1 MRRPAAERLFA
12 WLLILYPPGF
22 RRRHG
27 GDMARLFRDLARSP
41 QVRGR
46 RFGEARALLRAAG
59 DVLSSAP
66 PAWLDALGGAVSR
79 APVPG
84 EDPAGS
90 SSARAVGVGGDL
102 RYALRRLRRE
112 PGPAATAVFTLALG
126 LGANVALFTVA
137 DRVLLRP
144 LPYPEPERIVSLWD
158 TRPAD
163 GRLHEHP
170 SPGNFLDWTR
180 SGASF
185 EALAAWQDGSGVST
199 LHGEHEVSVVETVKV
214 TPSFF
219 RVLGAPPL
227 LGRTFDDA
235 SEQGAA
241 FDVTDRYSGG
251 DRVLVLGHGLWT
263 RRFGRDPGVVGRTL
277 DLDGAPWRV
286 VGVMPESFALPRPTT
301 EVFIPWDIGP
311 SFAGFEGGPPRD
323 LRFLNVLGRLRRGVQ
338 LTSAEAELQA
348 LAARL
353 AAEHPKANA
362 GWSARLVPLR
372 EELAAGARPA
382 VLLLA
387 LAVGLV
393 LLLACANVA
402 GLQLARA
409 AGRRREMSVRLSL
422 GASPRRLLRQLLTES
437 ALLAFLG
444 GLLGLAVAR
453 IAQTL
458 IVALVPSALGGL
470 AGTLGAGD
478 TGLDARA
485 LLFAAGLS
493 LGTVLLFGLVPAL
506 EASRTSL
513 REALHDGG
521 RSTTSGPR
529 VRRLRRLLVAFEVA
543 AALVLLTG
551 AGLLGR
557 SLVRLL
563 AVNTGF
569 DPKDLVSLRV
579 SLDHATYEP
588 GVQSRAFYR
597 DLTRRLA
604 ALPGVEAAG
613 AVTALPLHP
622 VGTDFSRPYWREGEP
637 DPGGAALRADIR
649 MATPGYLGALRM
661 ILRQGRGILE
671 TDAEDAPRV
680 IVVNET
686 LARQAFGEKSP
697 LGRRLMLDYLGG
709 AYPYEIVGVVDDARF
724 SSLQRRS
731 PPRALHPARPEPVP
745 RPDRGGAGRGRRDA
759 TSSGACSGRSPP
771 SIRAS
776 RRTPS
781 PRWTSSVR
789 RSTRGGPFRDAFLLG
804 SSPAGPG
811 PRRHRDPRPARLRRR
826 AADAGAGPAPGPG
839 RDAAPG
845 RRLVL
850 GESLRLVAVGCALG
864 IGLALAAVPRT
875 ESLLYEVRPV
885 DPLSWTGALATVL
898 VVTLVSS
905 LLPARA
911 AARLDP
917 LVALRSE

>member
-27 GDMARLFRDLARSP
+27 GDMERLFRDLARSP

-59 DVLSSAP
+59 DVLTSAP
-66 PAWLDALGGAVSR
+66 PAWLDALLGAVSR

-90 SSARAVGVGGDL
+90 SSARTVGVGGDL

-180 SGASF
+180 SNTSF

-199 LHGEHEVSVVETVKV
+199 LHGEHEVNVVETVKV

-235 SEQGAA
+235 SEKGAA

-323 LRFLNVLGRLRRGVQ
+323 LHFLNVLGRLRRDAQ
-338 LTSAEAELQA
+338 LSSAEAELQA

-362 GWSARLVPLR
+362 GWSARVVPLR

-387 LAVGLV
+387 LALGLV

-453 IAQTL
+453 IAQSL

-470 AGTLGAGD
+470 AGTLGRD

-521 RSTTSGPR
+521 PSATSGPR

-543 AALVLLTG
+543 SALVLLTG

-557 SLVRLL
+557 SLLRLL

-569 DPKDLVSLRV
+569 DPKDVVSLRV

-588 GVQSRAFYR
+588 GEPSRAFYR
-597 DLTRRLA
+597 DLMRRLA
-604 ALPGVEAAG
+604 DLPGVEAAG

-661 ILRQGRGILE
+661 LLRQGRGILE
-671 TDAEDAPRV
+671 TDTEATPRV

-686 LARQAFGEKSP
+686 LALQVFGEQSP

-709 AYPYEIVGVVDDARF
+709 AYPYEIVGLVGDARF
-724 SSLQRRS
+724 SSLRMA
-731 PPRALHPARPEPVP
+731 PRPELFIPHAQNPYLDLTVVV
-745 RPDRGGAGRGRRDA
+745 RGAGEATDLFRRVRGEIAAVDPRQAAHAVA
-759 TSSGACSGRSPP
+759 TMEEL
-771 SIRAS
+771 
-776 RRTPS
+776 
-781 PRWTSSVR
+781 VR
-789 RSTRGGPFRDAFLLG
+789 RSTEADRFAAALLLG
-804 SSPAGPG
+804 LACLALVLAATGLHGLLAYVVAQRTPELGLRQALGATPG
-811 PRRHRDPRPARLRRR
+811 QVVA
-826 AADAGAGPAPGPG
+826 
-839 RDAAPG
+839 
-845 RRLVL
+845 LVL
-850 GESLRLVAVGCALG
+850 GESLRPVLAGGAVGLGVLLLAAPRLSGLLFEVGARDVGVWAGAAGVLLLVAFFA
-864 IGLALAAVPRT
+864 
-875 ESLLYEVRPV
+875 SLV
-885 DPLSWTGALATVL
+885 
-898 VVTLVSS
+898 
-905 LLPARA
+905 PARA
-911 AARLDP
+911 AARKGP
-917 LVALRSE
+917 LAALRAQ